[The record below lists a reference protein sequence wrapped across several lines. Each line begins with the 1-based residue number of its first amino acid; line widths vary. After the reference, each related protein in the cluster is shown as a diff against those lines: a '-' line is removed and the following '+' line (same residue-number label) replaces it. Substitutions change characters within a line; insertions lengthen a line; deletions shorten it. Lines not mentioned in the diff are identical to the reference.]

1 MTNTLTLSFTAKDID
16 YAQLHGFKNAAL
28 RLLSMH
34 SDTLWRLTD
43 CGVGMEV
50 VPPYHSV
57 IVHEDDLEQW
67 NDWIQHGLTAPG
79 ELRLEIHDE
88 QFNNDDSLEVL
99 RQEAIARTARASNR
113 LLESLRS

>member
-1 MTNTLTLSFTAKDID
+1 MTYTLTLSFTAKDID

-28 RLLSMH
+28 RLLSLH

-50 VPPYHSV
+50 VPPYHTV
-57 IVHEDDLEQW
+57 IVRQNDLARW
-67 NDWIQHGLTAPG
+67 NRWIQDGLTEPG
-79 ELRLEIHDE
+79 ELHLEVHTE
-88 QFNNDDSLEVL
+88 EFNNDDSLELL